1 MPKYE
6 NLSKS
11 MYSVNIFHVKY
22 ARYLGADL
30 YKRLQQFVLTE
41 DQLKENNFPRPDP
54 VQGGTAI
61 FYGEQK
67 TSQKGSTK
75 GIFIQRYMYCF
86 PRLI

>member
-1 MPKYE
+1 MIYI
-6 NLSKS
+6 LS
-11 MYSVNIFHVKY
+11 
-22 ARYLGADL
+22 GADL

-67 TSQKGSTK
+67 KSQKGSTK
-75 GIFIQRYMYCF
+75 GIMQCSYIFFFY
-86 PRLI
+86 